1 MFITDLSIR
10 RPTVS
15 WVMSLILI
23 IFGLFVFWKLPV
35 RELPNG
41 IQPPVVQ
48 VQVDYKSAAASIVD
62 QEVTQVLEDV
72 IGGAE
77 GIKNIDSKSENGRS
91 TINVEF
97 DTSIDLDNAA
107 NDIRERVA
115 RVVDNLPSESDPPQ
129 ILKRA
134 AGFTTTMWLSLSSST
149 WSDLELGDYAERFL
163 VDQFSSVKNVGRIR
177 VGGLRELSIRVWVD
191 PIKLAA
197 NDLTIKEVESAM
209 RGENISLPAGTL
221 EADNIDLTLNLDK
234 SYNDINS
241 IKQLPIKKKN
251 NKVILL
257 SDVANVEFGPV
268 SEKTLFKAQ
277 TKDQINLKTVGIG
290 IYARSGASTVELSN
304 EIKKK
309 IIEVKKS
316 LPEELDLRVSFNR
329 ANYVEAAIEEVYK
342 TLFIAFILVVLII
355 YLFLGNLK
363 AVIVPAIALPVSLI
377 ASFLGL
383 YIFGLSINIFVLLSF
398 ILAIGIITDD
408 SVIMTDAIYRRIEN
422 GENSLVAAYK
432 GSKQISFAIIATTL
446 ILVAVFLPLIFIKG
460 ISGTLFRET
469 AIALSFSI
477 VVSSF
482 VALTLSPMLA
492 SKFLNKKTSKKFII
506 RKFENIFSNFA
517 NFYKETLGTVIYK
530 TRTVGIF
537 IIFIIIA
544 SILLFNFSKKEL
556 LPMEDRGAYLIIG
569 ATDEGSSFEYTQ
581 EQAQKVE
588 ARLLP
593 LLQAEDSP
601 YSRFIMRV
609 PGFGSSANSYN
620 SFIIIALLDDWK
632 NRKKGQQIVLREAIG
647 KIVTLPQALAF
658 PISPQSIRVSSY
670 NKPVQMVIYG
680 STYEELEE
688 IQKKIIRK
696 LRSNKNL
703 SRIDSDYNR
712 NKPEVKLIINKN
724 KAKDLGVSTKAIG
737 ETLETLYGGKKI
749 TTFNK
754 LGKEY
759 PIIVQQYLSDRRN
772 KEGVSKIFVRSETNS
787 KLISLANLVS
797 FKEEGSAKQL
807 ARYNRQRA
815 VTISANINE
824 GYTLTEAIKFFEEV
838 MSSEAPKNQITWK
851 GKSEEIKETS
861 NELFII
867 FALALLTAYLVMAA
881 TFNSFIH
888 PFIIVLTVPLAIFGG
903 LVFILFLNSSVNI
916 FSQIALIILIGI
928 STKNSILIVD
938 FANQIRTTGKNIDT
952 AVKEAC
958 AVRFRPI
965 IMTSLSTMIAMM
977 PLVIGNIGPG
987 AGEGSRLAVGS
998 TILGGMIIST
1008 FFTLYVT
1015 PSMYLALAKNTKRI
1029 DVIDIELKK
1038 NYLKNNIFIFI

>member
-1 MFITDLSIR
+1 MFITELSIK
-10 RPTVS
+10 RPAFS

-23 IFGLFVFWKLPV
+23 VFGLFVFWKLPV

-48 VQVDYKSAAASIVD
+48 VQINYKSASASIVD
-62 QEVTQVLEDV
+62 QEVTQVVEDV

-115 RVVDNLPSESDPPQ
+115 RIVDNLPGESDPPQ

-149 WSDLELGDYAERFL
+149 WSDLELGDYADRYL
-163 VDQFSSVKNVGRIR
+163 VDQFSSIKNVGRIL

-197 NDLTIKEVESAM
+197 NDLTIKEVELAM

-241 IKQLPIKKKN
+241 IKQLPIKKTG

-257 SDVANVEFGPV
+257 SDVANIEFGPV
-268 SEKTLFKAQ
+268 SEKTLFKSQ

-290 IYARSGASTVELSN
+290 IYARSGASTVELSDD
-304 EIKKK
+304 IKKR
-309 IIEVKKS
+309 IIEVKKT
-316 LPEELDLRVSFNR
+316 LPDGLDLRVSFNR

-342 TLFIAFILVVLII
+342 TLLIAFILVVLII

-363 AVIVPAIALPVSLI
+363 AVIVPAVALPVSLI

-422 GENSLVAAYK
+422 GETPLVAAYK
-432 GSKQISFAIIATTL
+432 GSKQITFAIIATTL
-446 ILVAVFLPLIFIKG
+446 ILVAVFLPLIFIEG

-477 VVSSF
+477 IVSSF

-492 SKFLNKKTSKKFII
+492 SKFLTKRTSKKFLIK
-506 RKFENIFSNFA
+506 KFENIFLKFS
-517 NFYKETLGTVIYK
+517 NFYKETLEIAVYK
-530 TRTVGIF
+530 TKTISFF
-537 IIFIIIA
+537 IILIVV
-544 SILLFNFSKKEL
+544 SSVLLFSFSKKEL
-556 LPMEDRGAYLIIG
+556 LPQEDRGAYLIIG
-569 ATDEGSSFEYTQ
+569 FTDEGSSFEYTQ

-588 ARLLP
+588 ARLIP

-632 NRKKGQQIVLREAIG
+632 NRKKGQQIVIREAIG
-647 KIVTLPQALAF
+647 KIVTLPQAIAF
-658 PISPQSIRVSSY
+658 PISPQSIRVSNY

-688 IQKKIIRK
+688 IQSKVIRK
-696 LRSNKNL
+696 LRSNRNL
-703 SRIDSDYNR
+703 SRIESDYNR
-712 NKPEVKLIINKN
+712 NKPEVKLIIDQNKT
-724 KAKDLGVSTKAIG
+724 KDLGVSTRSIG
-737 ETLETLYGGKKI
+737 ETLETLYGGKRI

-772 KEGVSKIFVRSETNS
+772 KEGISKIFVRSETNG

-797 FKEEGSAKQL
+797 FKEEGAAKEL
-807 ARYNRQRA
+807 SRYNRQRA
-815 VTISANINE
+815 ITISANISEN
-824 GYTLTEAIKFFEEV
+824 YTLTEAIKFLEEV
-838 MSSEAPKNQITWK
+838 MADIAPENQITWK
-851 GKSEEIKETS
+851 GESEEIKETS

-867 FALALLTAYLVMAA
+867 FALALLTSYLVMAA

-888 PFIIVLTVPLAIFGG
+888 PFIIFLTVPLAIFGG

-928 STKNSILIVD
+928 STKNSILIVEY
-938 FANQIRTTGKNIDT
+938 ANQIRTTGKNIDV

-958 AVRFRPI
+958 SVRFRPI
-965 IMTSLSTMIAMM
+965 MMTSLSTMIAML
-977 PLVIGNIGPG
+977 PLIIGNIGPG
-987 AGEGSRLAVGS
+987 AGEGSRLAIGS

-1029 DVIDIELKK
+1029 DTIDLELKRELSK
-1038 NYLKNNIFIFI
+1038 K

>member
-1 MFITDLSIR
+1 MFITELSIK
-10 RPTVS
+10 RPTIS

-48 VQVDYKSAAASIVD
+48 IQVNYSSAAASIVD
-62 QEVTQVLEDV
+62 QEVTQIVEDV
-72 IGGAE
+72 VGGAE

-91 TINVEF
+91 TINVQF
-97 DTSIDLDNAA
+97 DTSINLDNAA

-115 RVVDNLPSESDPPQ
+115 RIVDNLPSESEPPQ

-149 WSDLELGDYAERFL
+149 WSDLELGDYAERYL

-177 VGGLRELSIRVWVD
+177 VGGLRELSMRVWID
-191 PIKLAA
+191 PIRLAA
-197 NDLTIKEVESAM
+197 NNLTIQEVELAL

-234 SYNDINS
+234 SYNDIKA
-241 IKQLPIKKKN
+241 IKQLPIKKTK

-257 SDVANVEFGPV
+257 TDVADIEFGPV

-290 IYARSGASTVELSN
+290 IYARSGASTVELAKD
-304 EIKKK
+304 IKKK
-309 IIEVKKS
+309 IVEVKKS
-316 LPEELDLRVSFNR
+316 LPKELDLRVSFNR

-342 TLFIAFILVVLII
+342 TLLIAFILVVMII

-422 GENSLVAAYK
+422 GETPLVAAYK
-432 GSKQISFAIIATTL
+432 GSKQISFAIVATTL
-446 ILVAVFLPLIFIKG
+446 ILVAVFLPLIFIEG
-460 ISGTLFRET
+460 ISGTLFKET

-477 VVSSF
+477 IISSF

-492 SKFLNKKTSKKFII
+492 SKFLYKEKTNKKFVQ
-506 RKFENIFSNFA
+506 KFEKIFLNFA
-517 NFYKETLGTVIYK
+517 NFYKETLDLIIEKTKTVS
-530 TRTVGIF
+530 IF

-544 SILLFNFSKKEL
+544 SVILFSFSKKEL

-569 ATDEGSSFEYTQ
+569 STDEGSSFEYTQ

-593 LLQAEDSP
+593 LLQADDSP

-609 PGFGSSANSYN
+609 PGFGNSANSYN
-620 SFIIIALLDDWK
+620 SFIIIALLNDWK
-632 NRKKGQQIVLREAIG
+632 DRKKGQQVILREAIG

-658 PISPQSIRVSSY
+658 PISPQSIRVSNY

-680 STYEELEE
+680 NTYEELEE
-688 IQKKIIRK
+688 LQKKIIDK
-696 LRSNKNL
+696 LRLNKNL
-703 SRIDSDYNR
+703 SRIESDYNR

-724 KAKDLGVSTKAIG
+724 KAKDLGISIKVVG

-772 KEGVSKIFVRSETNS
+772 KDGISKIFVRSETSN
-787 KLISLANLVS
+787 KLISLSNIVS
-797 FKEEGSAKQL
+797 FKEEGSAKEL
-807 ARYNRQRA
+807 SRYNRQRA
-815 VTISANINE
+815 ITISANINE
-824 GYTLTEAIKFFEEV
+824 GYTLSEAIKSFEKV
-838 MSSEAPKNQITWK
+838 MSDLAPENQITWK

-867 FALALLTAYLVMAA
+867 FALALMTAYLVMAA

-888 PFIIVLTVPLAIFGG
+888 PLIIILTVPLAIFGG

-938 FANQIRTTGKNIDT
+938 YSNQIRATGKNIKD

-958 AVRFRPI
+958 NVRFRPI

-1008 FFTLYVT
+1008 FFTLYIT
-1015 PSMYLALAKNTKRI
+1015 PSMYLTLAKNTKRI
-1029 DVIDIELKK
+1029 DIIDLELKK
-1038 NYLKNNIFIFI
+1038 ELLKK

>member
-1 MFITDLSIR
+1 MFITELSIR
-10 RPTVS
+10 RPVVS

-23 IFGLFVFWKLPV
+23 VFGLFVFWKLPV
-35 RELPNG
+35 RELPSG
-41 IQPPVVQ
+41 LQPPVVQ
-48 VQVDYKSAAASIVD
+48 VQVDYASASAPIID

-77 GIKNIDSKSENGRS
+77 GIKNIDSKSSNGRS
-91 TINVEF
+91 TIKVEF

-129 ILKRA
+129 ILKQA
-134 AGFTTTMWLSLSSST
+134 AGFTTTMWLALSSST
-149 WSDLELGDYAERFL
+149 WSDLELGDYAERYL
-163 VDQFSSVKNVGRIR
+163 VDTFSSVKNVGRIL

-197 NDLTIKEVESAM
+197 NDLTVQEVERAL
-209 RGENISLPAGTL
+209 RGENIRLPAGTL
-221 EADNIDLTLNLDK
+221 EANNIDLTLNLDK
-234 SYNDINS
+234 SYNSIES
-241 IKQLPIKKKN
+241 IKQLPIKKT
-251 NKVILL
+251 NKKVVVL
-257 SDVANVEFGPV
+257 SDVANIEFGPV

-277 TKDQINLKTVGIG
+277 RKDQLNLKTVGIG
-290 IYARSGASTVELSN
+290 IYARSGASTVELSK

-309 IIEVKKS
+309 IAEVNKA
-316 LPEELDLRVSFNR
+316 LPEGLELEVAFNR
-329 ANYVEAAIEEVYK
+329 ATYIGAAINEVYK
-342 TLFIAFILVVLII
+342 TLIIAFVLVVVII

-377 ASFLGL
+377 ASFLGI

-408 SVIMTDAIYRRIEN
+408 SVIMTDAIYRRIES
-422 GENSLVAAYK
+422 GENPLVAAYK
-432 GSKQISFAIIATTL
+432 GSKQITFAIIATTL
-446 ILVAVFLPLIFIKG
+446 ILIAVFLPLIFIEG

-492 SKFLNKKTSKKFII
+492 SKFLNKKNSKNFII
-506 RKFENIFSNFA
+506 RKFEKIFLSFSK
-517 NFYKETLGTVIYK
+517 FYQETLEYLVKK
-530 TRTVGIF
+530 TKTISFF
-537 IIFIIIA
+537 IIFIILA

-556 LPMEDRGAYLIIG
+556 LPMEDRGAYLVIG
-569 ATDEGSSFEYTQ
+569 FTDEGSSFEYTQ
-581 EQAQKVE
+581 EKAQVIEK
-588 ARLLP
+588 RLIP

-609 PGFGSSANSYN
+609 PGFGSSATSYN
-620 SFIIIALLDDWK
+620 SFIIIALLDHWK
-632 NRKKGQQIVLREAIG
+632 NRKQDSQTVMRQAIG
-647 KIVTLPQALAF
+647 KIVTVPQAVAF

-680 STYEELEE
+680 STYEELES
-688 IQKKIIRK
+688 IQNEVIGK
-696 LRSNKNL
+696 LRRNRNL
-703 SRIDSDYNR
+703 SRIESDYSR

-724 KAKDLGVSTKAIG
+724 KAKDLGVSTETIG
-737 ETLETLYGGKKI
+737 KSLETLYGGKRV

-759 PIIVQQYLSDRRN
+759 PIILQQYLSDRRN
-772 KEGVSKIFVRSETNS
+772 KEGISKIFVRSDTTG
-787 KLISLANLVS
+787 KLISLTNLVN
-797 FKEEGSAKQL
+797 FEEEGTAKEL
-807 ARYNRQRA
+807 SRYNRQRA
-815 VTISANINE
+815 VTISANISEN
-824 GYTLTEAIKFFEEV
+824 YTLSEAIKFLENIMAEV
-838 MSSEAPKNQITWK
+838 SPKSQITWK

-888 PFIIVLTVPLAIFGG
+888 PFIIILTVPLAIFGG
-903 LVFILFLNSSVNI
+903 LVFILFLNSSINI
-916 FSQIALIILIGI
+916 FSQIALVILIGI

-938 FANQIRTTGKNIDT
+938 YANQIRTTGKNIET

-958 AVRFRPI
+958 SIRFRPI

-987 AGEGSRLAVGS
+987 AGEGSRLAVGA

-1015 PSMYLALAKNTKRI
+1015 PTMYLSLAKNTKRI
-1029 DVIDIELKK
+1029 DAIDIELKK
-1038 NYLKNNIFIFI
+1038 ELR

>member
-1 MFITDLSIR
+1 
-10 RPTVS
+10 
-15 WVMSLILI
+15 
-23 IFGLFVFWKLPV
+23 
-35 RELPNG
+35 
-41 IQPPVVQ
+41 
-48 VQVDYKSAAASIVD
+48 
-62 QEVTQVLEDV
+62 
-72 IGGAE
+72 
-77 GIKNIDSKSENGRS
+77 
-91 TINVEF
+91 
-97 DTSIDLDNAA
+97 
-107 NDIRERVA
+107 
-115 RVVDNLPSESDPPQ
+115 
-129 ILKRA
+129 
-134 AGFTTTMWLSLSSST
+134 
-149 WSDLELGDYAERFL
+149 
-163 VDQFSSVKNVGRIR
+163 
-177 VGGLRELSIRVWVD
+177 
-191 PIKLAA
+191 
-197 NDLTIKEVESAM
+197 
-209 RGENISLPAGTL
+209 
-221 EADNIDLTLNLDK
+221 
-234 SYNDINS
+234 
-241 IKQLPIKKKN
+241 
-251 NKVILL
+251 
-257 SDVANVEFGPV
+257 
-268 SEKTLFKAQ
+268 
-277 TKDQINLKTVGIG
+277 
-290 IYARSGASTVELSN
+290 
-304 EIKKK
+304 
-309 IIEVKKS
+309 
-316 LPEELDLRVSFNR
+316 
-329 ANYVEAAIEEVYK
+329 
-342 TLFIAFILVVLII
+342 
-355 YLFLGNLK
+355 
-363 AVIVPAIALPVSLI
+363 
-377 ASFLGL
+377 
-383 YIFGLSINIFVLLSF
+383 
-398 ILAIGIITDD
+398 
-408 SVIMTDAIYRRIEN
+408 MTDAIYRRIEN
-422 GENSLVAAYK
+422 GETPLVAAYK

-446 ILVAVFLPLIFIKG
+446 ILVAVFLPLIFIEG

-492 SKFLNKKTSKKFII
+492 SKFLYKKTSKKIFLQ
-506 RKFENIFSNFA
+506 KFENIFIIFA
-517 NFYKETLGTVIYK
+517 NFYKETLDNIINK
-530 TRTVGIF
+530 TKAVSFF
-537 IIFIIIA
+537 IILIVIA
-544 SILLFNFSKKEL
+544 SVLLFNFSKKEL
-556 LPMEDRGAYLIIG
+556 LPIEDRGAYLIIG
-569 ATDEGSSFEYTQ
+569 FTDEGTSFEYTQ

-593 LLQAEDSP
+593 LLQAEESP

-632 NRKKGQQIVLREAIG
+632 NRKKGQQVILREAIG
-647 KIVTLPQALAF
+647 KIVTLPQAVAF
-658 PISPQSIRVSSY
+658 PISPQSIRVSNY
-670 NKPVQMVIYG
+670 NKPVQMVVYG

-688 IQKKIIRK
+688 LQKKVIRK

-703 SRIDSDYNR
+703 SRIETDYNR

-724 KAKDLGVSTKAIG
+724 KAKDLGVSTKSIG

-772 KEGVSKIFVRSETNS
+772 KEGISKIFVRSETNGR
-787 KLISLANLVS
+787 LISLANLVS
-797 FKEEGSAKQL
+797 FKEEGSAKEL

-824 GYTLTEAIKFFEEV
+824 GYTLTEAISFFEDV
-838 MSSEAPKNQITWK
+838 MADLAPEKQITWK
-851 GKSEEIKETS
+851 GKSEEVKETS

-903 LVFILFLNSSVNI
+903 LIFILFLNSSVNI

-938 FANQIRTTGKNIDT
+938 YANQIRTTGKNISV

-965 IMTSLSTMIAMM
+965 IMTSISTMIAML

-1029 DVIDIELKK
+1029 DVIDLELKK
-1038 NYLKNNIFIFI
+1038 ELTKK

>member
-1 MFITDLSIR
+1 MFITELSIR
-10 RPTVS
+10 RPVVS

-23 IFGLFVFWKLPV
+23 VFGLFVFWKLPV
-35 RELPNG
+35 RELPSG

-48 VQVDYKSAAASIVD
+48 VQVNYNSAAAPIVN

-91 TINVEF
+91 TINIEF
-97 DTSIDLDNAA
+97 DTSIELDNAA
-107 NDIRERVA
+107 NDVRERVA
-115 RVVDNLPSESDPPQ
+115 RVVDNLPSEADPPQ

-134 AGFTTTMWLSLSSST
+134 AGFTTTMWLALSSST
-149 WSDLELGDYAERFL
+149 WSDLELGDYAERYL
-163 VDQFSSVKNVGRIR
+163 VDTFSSVKNVGRIL
-177 VGGLRELSIRVWVD
+177 VGGLRELSIRVWID

-197 NDLTIKEVESAM
+197 NDLTIQEVEQAL
-209 RGENISLPAGTL
+209 RGENIRLPAGTL

-234 SYNDINS
+234 SYNS
-241 IKQLPIKKKN
+241 IETIEQLPIKKN
-251 NKVILL
+251 NKQIVTL
-257 SDVANVEFGPV
+257 SDVAKIEFGPV

-277 TKDQINLKTVGIG
+277 RKDQLNLKTVGIG
-290 IYARSGASTVELSN
+290 IYARSGASTVELSK

-309 IIEVKKS
+309 IFEVNKT
-316 LPEELDLRVSFNR
+316 LPDGLKLEIAFNR
-329 ANYVEAAIEEVYK
+329 ATYVGAAINEVYK
-342 TLFIAFILVVLII
+342 TLVIAFILVVIII

-377 ASFLGL
+377 ASFLGIYL
-383 YIFGLSINIFVLLSF
+383 FGLSINIFVLLSF

-422 GENSLVAAYK
+422 GETPLVASYK
-432 GSKQISFAIIATTL
+432 GSKQITFAIIATTL
-446 ILVAVFLPLIFIKG
+446 ILIAVFLPLIFIEG
-460 ISGTLFRET
+460 ISGTLFKET

-492 SKFLNKKTSKKFII
+492 SKFLTKKTDKNFII
-506 RKFENIFSNFA
+506 NRFEKFFLSFSK
-517 NFYKETLGTVIYK
+517 FYEETLTVLMKK
-530 TRTVGIF
+530 TKSITIF
-537 IIFIIIA
+537 IILIIVG
-544 SILLFNFSKKEL
+544 SILLFDFSKKEL
-556 LPMEDRGAYLIIG
+556 LPMEDRGAYLVIG
-569 ATDEGSSFEYTQ
+569 FTDEGSSFEYTQ
-581 EQAQKVE
+581 EKAQVIEK
-588 ARLLP
+588 RLIP
-593 LLQAEDSP
+593 LLQEENSP

-609 PGFGSSANSYN
+609 PGFGSSANSFN
-620 SFIIIALLDDWK
+620 SFIIIALLDNWD
-632 NRKKGQQIVLREAIG
+632 NRKKNSQTVMREAIG
-647 KIVTLPQALAF
+647 KIVTVPQAVAF

-680 STYEELEE
+680 STYEELEK
-688 IQKKIIRK
+688 IQSQVIRT
-696 LRSNKNL
+696 LRKNGNL
-703 SRIDSDYNR
+703 SRIESDYSR
-712 NKPEVKLIINKN
+712 NKPEVKLLINKN
-724 KAKDLGVSTKAIG
+724 KAKDLGVSTEKIG
-737 ETLETLYGGKKI
+737 RTLETLYGGKRV

-759 PIIVQQYLSDRRN
+759 PIILQQYLADRRN
-772 KEGVSKIFVRSETNS
+772 KEGISKIFVRSDTTG
-787 KLISLANLVS
+787 KLISLVNLVD
-797 FKEEGSAKQL
+797 FKEVGAAKEL
-807 ARYNRQRA
+807 SRYNRQPA
-815 VTISANINE
+815 VTISANISEN
-824 GYTLTEAIKFFEEV
+824 YSLSDAIKYLENTMEEV
-838 MSSEAPKNQITWK
+838 APQNQITWK
-851 GKSEEIKETS
+851 GKSEEVKETS

-881 TFNSFIH
+881 TFNSFVH
-888 PFIIVLTVPLAIFGG
+888 PFIIILTVPLAIFGG

-938 FANQIRTTGKNIDT
+938 YANQIRTKGKNIET

-958 AVRFRPI
+958 SIRFRPI

-1015 PSMYLALAKNTKRI
+1015 PTMYLALAKNTKRI
-1029 DVIDIELKK
+1029 DAVDIELKK
-1038 NYLKNNIFIFI
+1038 ELR

>member
-1 MFITDLSIR
+1 MFITELSIK
-10 RPTVS
+10 RPAVS

-35 RELPNG
+35 RELPDG

-48 VQVDYKSAAASIVD
+48 VQVDYKSAAAEIVD
-62 QEVTQVLEDV
+62 QEVTQVMEDV

-91 TINVEF
+91 TINIEF
-97 DTSIDLDNAA
+97 DTSINLDNAA

-115 RVVDNLPSESDPPQ
+115 RVVDNLPDESNPPQ

-134 AGFTTTMWLSLSSST
+134 AGFTTTMWLSLSSET
-149 WSDLELGDYAERFL
+149 WTDLELGDYAERFL
-163 VDQFSSVKNVGRIR
+163 IDQFSSIKNVGRIL

-197 NDLTIKEVESAM
+197 NNLTIQEVENAL
-209 RGENISLPAGTL
+209 RGENVRLPAGTL
-221 EADNIDLTLNLDK
+221 EADNVDLTLNLDK
-234 SYNDINS
+234 SYNKIDT
-241 IKQLPIKKKN
+241 IKQLPIKKSA
-251 NKVILL
+251 NKVIIL
-257 SDVANVEFGPV
+257 SDIANIEFGPV

-277 TKDQINLKTVGIG
+277 TKDQLNLKTVGIG
-290 IYARSGASTVELSN
+290 IYAKSGASTVELSN
-304 EIKKK
+304 EIKDK
-309 IIEVKKS
+309 IIEVKKT
-316 LPEELDLRVSFNR
+316 LPEGLDLRVAFNR
-329 ANYVEAAIEEVYK
+329 ANYVEAAINEVYK
-342 TLFIAFILVVLII
+342 TLLIAFILVVIII

-363 AVIVPAIALPVSLI
+363 AVIVPAIALPVSLV

-422 GENSLVAAYK
+422 GETPLVAAYK

-446 ILVAVFLPLIFIKG
+446 ILIAVFLPLIFIDG

-477 VVSSF
+477 IVSSF

-492 SKFLNKKTSKKFII
+492 SKFLTKKNAKNII
-506 RKFENIFSNFA
+506 VKKFENFFLSFFI
-517 NFYKETLGTVIYK
+517 FYKETLDFIIRRTKTVSL
-530 TRTVGIF
+530 F
-537 IIFIIIA
+537 IIFIIVI
-544 SILLFNFSKKEL
+544 SIFLFNFSKKEL
-556 LPMEDRGAYLIIG
+556 LPMEDRGAYLVIG
-569 ATDEGSSFEYTQ
+569 FTDEGSSFEYTQ
-581 EQAQKVE
+581 EKAQEVE
-588 ARLLP
+588 KRLIP
-593 LLQAEDSP
+593 LLQTEDSP

-609 PGFGSSANSYN
+609 PGFGASANSFN

-632 NRKKGQQIVLREAIG
+632 NRSKNSQTVMREAIG
-647 KIVTLPQALAF
+647 KIVTVPQAVAF
-658 PISPQSIRVSSY
+658 PISPQSIRISSY

-680 STYEELEE
+680 RTYEELEK
-688 IQKKIIRK
+688 IQARVINK

-703 SRIDSDYNR
+703 SRIESDYNR

-724 KAKDLGVSTKAIG
+724 KAKDLGVSAQSIG
-737 ETLETLYGGKKI
+737 MTLETLYGGKKI
-749 TTFNK
+749 TTFNR

-772 KEGVSKIFVRSETNS
+772 KNGISKIYVRSETS
-787 KLISLANLVS
+787 GKLISLSNLVE
-797 FKEEGSAKQL
+797 FKEEGSAKEL

-815 VTISANINE
+815 VTISANISEN
-824 GYTLTEAIKFFEEV
+824 YTLNEAITYLEKV
-838 MSSEAPKNQITWK
+838 MVEIAPESQITWK

-861 NELFII
+861 NELFVI
-867 FALALLTAYLVMAA
+867 FILALLTAYLVMAA

-903 LVFILFLNSSVNI
+903 LVFILFLNTSINI

-938 FANQIRTTGKNIDT
+938 YSNQIRASGKSIE
-952 AVKEAC
+952 AAIKEAC
-958 AVRFRPI
+958 NIRFRPI
-965 IMTSLSTMIAMM
+965 IMTSLSTMIAMI

-987 AGEGSRLAVGS
+987 AGESSRLAVGA

-1015 PSMYLALAKNTKRI
+1015 PSMYMALAKNTKRI
-1029 DVIDIELKK
+1029 DAVDIELKK
-1038 NYLKNNIFIFI
+1038 QLTKK

>member
-1 MFITDLSIR
+1 
-10 RPTVS
+10 
-15 WVMSLILI
+15 
-23 IFGLFVFWKLPV
+23 
-35 RELPNG
+35 
-41 IQPPVVQ
+41 
-48 VQVDYKSAAASIVD
+48 
-62 QEVTQVLEDV
+62 
-72 IGGAE
+72 
-77 GIKNIDSKSENGRS
+77 
-91 TINVEF
+91 
-97 DTSIDLDNAA
+97 
-107 NDIRERVA
+107 
-115 RVVDNLPSESDPPQ
+115 
-129 ILKRA
+129 
-134 AGFTTTMWLSLSSST
+134 
-149 WSDLELGDYAERFL
+149 
-163 VDQFSSVKNVGRIR
+163 
-177 VGGLRELSIRVWVD
+177 
-191 PIKLAA
+191 
-197 NDLTIKEVESAM
+197 
-209 RGENISLPAGTL
+209 
-221 EADNIDLTLNLDK
+221 
-234 SYNDINS
+234 
-241 IKQLPIKKKN
+241 
-251 NKVILL
+251 
-257 SDVANVEFGPV
+257 
-268 SEKTLFKAQ
+268 
-277 TKDQINLKTVGIG
+277 
-290 IYARSGASTVELSN
+290 
-304 EIKKK
+304 
-309 IIEVKKS
+309 
-316 LPEELDLRVSFNR
+316 
-329 ANYVEAAIEEVYK
+329 VEAAIEEVYK
-342 TLFIAFILVVLII
+342 TLVIAFVLVVLII

-363 AVIVPAIALPVSLI
+363 AVVVPAIALPVSLI

-422 GENSLVAAYK
+422 GETPLVAAYK

-446 ILVAVFLPLIFIKG
+446 ILVAVFLPLIFIEG

-477 VVSSF
+477 VISSF

-492 SKFLNKKTSKKFII
+492 SKFLNKKSSKKIFIQ
-506 RKFENIFSNFA
+506 KFEKVFLNFA
-517 NFYKETLGTVIYK
+517 KFYRETLDVIVHK
-530 TRTVGIF
+530 TKLVGIF
-537 IIFIIIA
+537 IIFIIIS
-544 SILLFNFSKKEL
+544 SILLFSFSKKEL

-588 ARLLP
+588 ARLIP
-593 LLQAEDSP
+593 LLQSEDSP

-609 PGFGSSANSYN
+609 PGFGNSANSFN

-632 NRKKGQQIVLREAIG
+632 KRKKGQQIILREAIG

-658 PISPQSIRVSSY
+658 PISPQSIRVSNY

-680 STYEELEE
+680 NSYEELEE
-688 IQKKIIRK
+688 IQTQIIRK
-696 LRSNKNL
+696 IRSNKNL
-703 SRIDSDYNR
+703 SRIESDYNR

-737 ETLETLYGGKKI
+737 ETLETLYGGKRI

-754 LGKEY
+754 LGREY

-772 KEGVSKIFVRSETNS
+772 KEGVSKIFVRSDTTG

-797 FKEEGSAKQL
+797 FKEEGSAKEL
-807 ARYNRQRA
+807 SRYNRQRA

-824 GYTLTEAIKFFEEV
+824 GYTLIEAIRFFEDV
-838 MSSEAPKNQITWK
+838 MKNLAPKNQITWK

-867 FALALLTAYLVMAA
+867 FILSLLTAYLVMAA

-938 FANQIRTTGKNIDT
+938 YANRIRTTGKNIES

-958 AVRFRPI
+958 SVRFRPI

-1008 FFTLYVT
+1008 FFTLYIT

-1029 DVIDIELKK
+1029 DEVDLELKK
-1038 NYLKNNIFIFI
+1038 ELSKK

>member
-1 MFITDLSIR
+1 MFITELSIK
-10 RPTVS
+10 RPAFS

-23 IFGLFVFWKLPV
+23 VFGLFVFWKLPV

-48 VQVDYKSAAASIVD
+48 VQINYKSASASIVD
-62 QEVTQVLEDV
+62 QEVTQVVEDV

-115 RVVDNLPSESDPPQ
+115 RIVDNLPGESDPPQ

-149 WSDLELGDYAERFL
+149 WSDLELGDYADRYL
-163 VDQFSSVKNVGRIR
+163 VDQFSSIKNVGRIL

-197 NDLTIKEVESAM
+197 NDLTIKEVELAM

-241 IKQLPIKKKN
+241 IKQLPIKKTG

-257 SDVANVEFGPV
+257 SDVANIEFGPV
-268 SEKTLFKAQ
+268 SEKTLFKSQ
-277 TKDQINLKTVGIG
+277 TKDQVNLKTVGIG
-290 IYARSGASTVELSN
+290 IYARSGASTVELSDD
-304 EIKKK
+304 IKKR
-309 IIEVKKS
+309 IIEVKKT
-316 LPEELDLRVSFNR
+316 LPDGLDLRVSFNR

-342 TLFIAFILVVLII
+342 TLLIAFILVVLII

-363 AVIVPAIALPVSLI
+363 AVIVPAVALPVSLI

-422 GENSLVAAYK
+422 GETPLVAAYK
-432 GSKQISFAIIATTL
+432 GSKQITFAIIATTL
-446 ILVAVFLPLIFIKG
+446 ILVAVFLPLIFIEG

-477 VVSSF
+477 IVSSF

-492 SKFLNKKTSKKFII
+492 SKFLTKRTSKKFLIK
-506 RKFENIFSNFA
+506 KFENIFLKFSNY
-517 NFYKETLGTVIYK
+517 YKETLEIAVYK
-530 TRTVGIF
+530 TKTISFF
-537 IIFIIIA
+537 IILIVV
-544 SILLFNFSKKEL
+544 SSVLLFGFSKKEL
-556 LPMEDRGAYLIIG
+556 LPQEDRGAYLIIG
-569 ATDEGSSFEYTQ
+569 FTDEGSSFEYTQ

-588 ARLLP
+588 ARLIP

-632 NRKKGQQIVLREAIG
+632 NRKKGQQIVIREAIG
-647 KIVTLPQALAF
+647 KIVTLPQAIAF
-658 PISPQSIRVSSY
+658 PISPQSIRVSNY

-688 IQKKIIRK
+688 IQSKVIRK
-696 LRSNKNL
+696 LRSNRNL
-703 SRIDSDYNR
+703 SRIESDYNR
-712 NKPEVKLIINKN
+712 NKPEVKLIIDQNKT
-724 KAKDLGVSTKAIG
+724 KDLGVSTRSIG
-737 ETLETLYGGKKI
+737 ETLETLYGGKRI

-772 KEGVSKIFVRSETNS
+772 KEGISKIFVRSETNG

-797 FKEEGSAKQL
+797 FKEEGAAKEL
-807 ARYNRQRA
+807 SRYNRQRA
-815 VTISANINE
+815 ITISANISEN
-824 GYTLTEAIKFFEEV
+824 YTLTEAIKFLEEV
-838 MSSEAPKNQITWK
+838 MADIAPETQITWK
-851 GKSEEIKETS
+851 GESEEIKETS

-867 FALALLTAYLVMAA
+867 FALALLTSYLVMAA

-888 PFIIVLTVPLAIFGG
+888 PFIIFLTVPLAIFGG

-938 FANQIRTTGKNIDT
+938 YANQIRTTGKNIDI

-958 AVRFRPI
+958 SVRFRPI
-965 IMTSLSTMIAMM
+965 MMTSLSTMIAML
-977 PLVIGNIGPG
+977 PLIIGNIGPG
-987 AGEGSRLAVGS
+987 AGEGSRLAIGS

-1029 DVIDIELKK
+1029 DTIDLELKRELSK
-1038 NYLKNNIFIFI
+1038 K

>member
-1 MFITDLSIR
+1 MFITELSIK

-23 IFGLFVFWKLPV
+23 VFGLFVFWKLPV

-62 QEVTQVLEDV
+62 QEVTQVVEDV

-97 DTSIDLDNAA
+97 DTSINLDNAA

-149 WSDLELGDYAERFL
+149 WSDLELGDYAERYL

-177 VGGLRELSIRVWVD
+177 VGGLRELSIRVWID
-191 PIKLAA
+191 PIRLAA
-197 NDLTIKEVESAM
+197 NDLTIKEVETAM
-209 RGENISLPAGTL
+209 RGENVSLPAGTL
-221 EADNIDLTLNLDK
+221 EANNIDLTLNLDK

-241 IKQLPIKKKN
+241 IKQLPIKKTG

-257 SDVANVEFGPV
+257 SDVANIEFGPV

-277 TKDQINLKTVGIG
+277 TKDQVNLKTVGIG

-304 EIKKK
+304 DIKKK
-309 IIEVKKS
+309 IIQVKKS

-342 TLFIAFILVVLII
+342 TLLIAFILVVLII

-383 YIFGLSINIFVLLSF
+383 YLFGLSINIFVLLSF

-422 GENSLVAAYK
+422 GESSLVAAYK
-432 GSKQISFAIIATTL
+432 GSKQISFAIVATTL
-446 ILVAVFLPLIFIKG
+446 ILVAVFLPLIFIEG

-492 SKFLNKKTSKKFII
+492 SKFLNKKTSKKVLIQ
-506 RKFENIFSNFA
+506 RFEKIFLAFA
-517 NFYKETLGTVIYK
+517 NFYKESLDAIVNK
-530 TRTVGIF
+530 TKAVSFF
-537 IIFIIIA
+537 IILIVVA
-544 SILLFNFSKKEL
+544 SVLLFNFSKKEL

-569 ATDEGSSFEYTQ
+569 FTDEGTSFEYTQ

-593 LLQAEDSP
+593 LLQAKDSP

-632 NRKKGQQIVLREAIG
+632 NRKKGQEVVLREAIG
-647 KIVTLPQALAF
+647 KIVTLPQAVAF
-658 PISPQSIRVSSY
+658 PISPQSIRVSNY
-670 NKPVQMVIYG
+670 NKPVQMVVYG
-680 STYEELEE
+680 STYKELEE
-688 IQKKIIRK
+688 IQKKVIRK

-703 SRIDSDYNR
+703 SRIESDYNR

-724 KAKDLGVSTKAIG
+724 KAKDLGVSTRSIG
-737 ETLETLYGGKKI
+737 ETLETLYGGKKV

-772 KEGVSKIFVRSETNS
+772 KEGVSKIFVRSETNG

-797 FKEEGSAKQL
+797 FEEEGSAKEL
-807 ARYNRQRA
+807 ARYNRQA
-815 VTISANINE
+815 AITISANINE
-824 GYTLTEAIKFFEEV
+824 GYTLTEAIKYFEEIINDL
-838 MSSEAPKNQITWK
+838 APENQITWK

-888 PFIIVLTVPLAIFGG
+888 PFIIILTVPLAIFGG
-903 LVFILFLNSSVNI
+903 LIFILFLNSSVNI

-938 FANQIRTTGKNIDT
+938 YANQIRTTGKNIGL
-952 AVKEAC
+952 AVREAC

-965 IMTSLSTMIAMM
+965 IMTSLSTMIAML

-1029 DVIDIELKK
+1029 DVVDLELNKELTKK
-1038 NYLKNNIFIFI
+1038 

>member
-1 MFITDLSIR
+1 MFITELSIK
-10 RPTVS
+10 RPVVS

-48 VQVDYKSAAASIVD
+48 VQVDYKSAAASIID
-62 QEVTQVLEDV
+62 QEVTQVVEDV

-91 TINVEF
+91 TINIEF

-163 VDQFSSVKNVGRIR
+163 IDKFSSVKNVGRIR
-177 VGGLRELSIRVWVD
+177 VGGLRELSIRVWID
-191 PIKLAA
+191 PVKLAA
-197 NDLTIKEVESAM
+197 NNLTIQEVEVAF
-209 RGENISLPAGTL
+209 RGENVRLPAGTL

-234 SYNDINS
+234 SYNNIDA
-241 IKQLPIKKKN
+241 IKQLPIKKTG
-251 NKVILL
+251 NKIILL
-257 SDVANVEFGPV
+257 SDVANIEFGPV

-277 TKDQINLKTVGIG
+277 TKDQLNLKTVGIG

-304 EIKKK
+304 DIKKK
-309 IIEVKKS
+309 IKEVKKS
-316 LPEELDLRVSFNR
+316 LPDGLDLRVAFNR

-342 TLFIAFILVVLII
+342 TLFIAFVLVIIII

-363 AVIVPAIALPVSLI
+363 AVIVPAVALPVSLI

-422 GENSLVAAYK
+422 GETPLVAAYK
-432 GSKQISFAIIATTL
+432 GSRQISFAIIATTL
-446 ILVAVFLPLIFIKG
+446 ILVAVFLPLIFIEG
-460 ISGTLFRET
+460 ISGTLFKET

-492 SKFLNKKTSKKFII
+492 SKFLYKKTNKKVFIQ
-506 RKFENIFSNFA
+506 KFEKIFLIFSNF
-517 NFYKETLGTVIYK
+517 YKDTLNIIINK
-530 TRTVGIF
+530 TRTVGFF

-544 SILLFNFSKKEL
+544 SVLLFSVSKKEL
-556 LPMEDRGAYLIIG
+556 LPKEDRGAYLIIG
-569 ATDEGSSFEYTQ
+569 MTDEGSSFEYTQ
-581 EQAQKVE
+581 RQAQKVE
-588 ARLLP
+588 AKLIP
-593 LLQAEDSP
+593 LLQTEDSP

-632 NRKKGQQIVLREAIG
+632 NRKKGQEVVLREAIG
-647 KIVTLPQALAF
+647 KIVTLPQAIAF

-688 IQKKIIRK
+688 TQKKIIRK
-696 LRSNKNL
+696 LRSNKDL
-703 SRIDSDYNR
+703 SRIESDYNR

-724 KAKDLGVSTKAIG
+724 KAKDLGISTKAIG
-737 ETLETLYGGKKI
+737 ETLETLYGGKRI

-772 KEGVSKIFVRSETNS
+772 KDGISKIFVRSETNG
-787 KLISLANLVS
+787 KLISLGNLVN
-797 FKEEGSAKQL
+797 FKEEGSAKEL

-815 VTISANINE
+815 VTISANISEN
-824 GYTLTEAIKFFEEV
+824 YTLTKAIKYFEDV
-838 MSSEAPKNQITWK
+838 MNELAPENQIAWK

-888 PFIIVLTVPLAIFGG
+888 PFIIILTVPLAIFGG
-903 LVFILFLNSSVNI
+903 LIFILFLNSSVNI

-938 FANQIRTTGKNIDT
+938 YANQIRSTGKNIEV
-952 AVKEAC
+952 AVREAC

-1029 DVIDIELKK
+1029 DAVDLELKK
-1038 NYLKNNIFIFI
+1038 ELSKK